1 MKKNGFSSQ
10 LTALNGRL
18 TELFNKA
25 TTLPSIPS
33 YLASD
38 AFKELS
44 FASEELQVAYEQI
57 LHQNSELERVYDE
70 LRSANQRYRAIFEL
84 MPEAYLITSASGK
97 IEEANSAAAQLLNI
111 QQQFLPGKMLSLFIH
126 PEDRSTFYLET
137 SRIHRRSHKQEWQ
150 LRFRDRLGET
160 HYTAVT
166 VAPLGESLNE
176 GDRLLWCVRN
186 ITEQKRAEMALTASL
201 AEIQQERPP
210 HIYDKGEIIPLN
222 PHTLWLVCEGLVK
235 LSTFCENND
244 EMLIGLVGASMPFG
258 CHLTALNIYQATAL
272 SEVKL
277 VSISMSELSAFPIF
291 AQVILNQYNRRLQQT
306 ELLLANF
313 GRRNVE
319 ERLWNLLC
327 LLKEEIGEPVAEGTR
342 LTVRLTHQDLANACS
357 TSRVTV
363 TRLLNKFRQD
373 NRLICDRHHHLIV
386 VNSQL

>member
-1 MKKNGFSSQ
+1 M
-10 LTALNGRL
+10 NGRL

-150 LRFRDRLGET
+150 LRFRDRLGKPT
-160 HYTAVT
+160 T
-166 VAPLGESLNE
+166 
-176 GDRLLWCVRN
+176 
-186 ITEQKRAEMALTASL
+186 
-201 AEIQQERPP
+201 
-210 HIYDKGEIIPLN
+210 
-222 PHTLWLVCEGLVK
+222 
-235 LSTFCENND
+235 
-244 EMLIGLVGASMPFG
+244 
-258 CHLTALNIYQATAL
+258 
-272 SEVKL
+272 
-277 VSISMSELSAFPIF
+277 
-291 AQVILNQYNRRLQQT
+291 RR
-306 ELLLANF
+306 
-313 GRRNVE
+313 
-319 ERLWNLLC
+319 
-327 LLKEEIGEPVAEGTR
+327 
-342 LTVRLTHQDLANACS
+342 
-357 TSRVTV
+357 
-363 TRLLNKFRQD
+363 
-373 NRLICDRHHHLIV
+373 
-386 VNSQL
+386 